1 MPSTAET
8 ASAQPEALFS
18 TRQGTYTALRWE
30 EDVVI
35 LAAAAARVSRWH
47 RGRTGHGLGRCCIV
61 LMARTGSTR
70 LPAWFSTR
78 QGICTA
84 RRGSAAVPNTL
95 ATRTAASYS
104 SFHPERTASG
114 TRQCGITSM
123 AKTEPTPTLA

>member
-8 ASAQPEALFS
+8 ASAQPEVLFS

-30 EDVVI
+30 GDVVI
-35 LAAAAARVSRWH
+35 PAAAAARFSSCH
-47 RGRTGHGLGRCCIV
+47 RVRTADGLGRCCIV

-84 RRGSAAVPNTL
+84 RRGAGGASNDP
-95 ATRTAASYS
+95 ATTTARGVG
-104 SFHPERTASG
+104 E
-114 TRQCGITSM
+114 C
-123 AKTEPTPTLA
+123 